1 MQVAKKTILV
11 VDDDPIAVENLIE
24 RLENSYEVLTAR
36 DGLGAVYM
44 YERHNDRIVAAIV
57 KLKLPRL
64 DGCVVSEWVH
74 HKNPNLPVILLD
86 NKKALALMS
95 EVVQS
100 STHFLS
106 TPLAPF
112 KIESVLREIL

>member
-1 MQVAKKTILV
+1 MLKKTILV
-11 VDDDPIAVENLIE
+11 VDDDPVAVEDLVE
-24 RLENSYEVLTAR
+24 RLKKSYEVITAL

-44 YERHNDRIVAAIV
+44 YELHTDRIAAAIV

-74 HKNPNLPVILLD
+74 HKNPDLPVILFD
-86 NKKALALMS
+86 NKKALALTS

-112 KIESVLREIL
+112 KIECVLREIL